1 MNAPVINRRAFLK
14 VSALSGGG
22 MALAVTM
29 PGALAAEAAAGTAL
43 SVWVKIHASGK
54 VEITSKNPE
63 IGQGIKTSLPMM
75 IAEELDCDWAQV
87 SVLQSDYNP
96 RLYGRQFAGGSQS
109 TPQNWLLMRQAGAA
123 ARAMLLAA
131 AASKGGV
138 PANEL
143 STDKGWVI
151 HAGSGRRWSYGE
163 LAALAATMPAPDLAT
178 VPLKDAK
185 AFRIIGKPTTG
196 VDSAR
201 VLRGEALF
209 GIDTRLPGMLH
220 AVFETC
226 PAHGGKLAKADLSA
240 ARAAPG
246 VVAVVQIAGTAV
258 ADGLVDG
265 VAIVATNHWYA
276 EQARKALV
284 LDWDRSAAKGHSWSV
299 YAEEAARLHKD
310 SPAAD
315 LRRDGDALAR
325 IAAGS
330 RQLAQRYSYQY
341 LSHAPLEPQNCT
353 ALFQD
358 GKLELWAPTQNPA
371 SGADA
376 IERNLGIPQASQT
389 IHITRN
395 GGGFG
400 RRLMGDFML
409 QAAAIAKALPG
420 KPIKLLWNRTEDL
433 GRDYFRPGGWH
444 NLRAAIDTQGKLV
457 GLADHFVTVGQ
468 GGKPG
473 RSAGMRESQFPA
485 GLVPDL
491 LYVQSV
497 IPSVIPT
504 GPMRA
509 PESNAMAFVMN
520 GFLDEVAEM
529 AGKDLPTLVLEL
541 CAQDR
546 TVGDAGDRSRA
557 SAAFVT
563 ARARGVVERVLQD
576 SNWAARPQSGS
587 RRFGFGFYFCHLG
600 YFAEV
605 AEVSVEGGAAKVH
618 KVWVAA
624 DVGRQIV
631 NPFGAESQVRG
642 SVIDGIAE
650 ALHHQITF
658 TDGVIDQ
665 KNFDEYDLPRI
676 SATPDIAI
684 SWVMSD
690 NPPSGLGE
698 PALPPVLPAVTNAIY
713 AATGKRI
720 RDLPAKF

>member
-1 MNAPVINRRAFLK
+1 MNAPVLHRRAFLK
-14 VSALSGGG
+14 VSALAGGG
-22 MALAVTM
+22 MAFAVGV
-29 PGALAAEAAAGTAL
+29 PGALAADSATAAAL
-43 SVWVKIHASGK
+43 SVWVSIAADNK
-54 VEITSKNPE
+54 VVITSKNPE

-75 IAEELDCDWAQV
+75 VAEELDCDWSQV
-87 SVLQSDYNP
+87 SVVQSDYNP
-96 RLYGRQFAGGSQS
+96 KLYGRQFAGGSQS
-109 TPQNWLLMRQAGAA
+109 TPQNWLLMRQSGAA

-131 AASKGGV
+131 AASKVAV
-138 PANEL
+138 PASEL
-143 STDKGWVI
+143 TTDKGWVL
-151 HAGSGRRWSYGE
+151 HKASGRKWSYGE
-163 LAALAATMPAPDLAT
+163 LAGLAATMPAPDLAK
-178 VPLKDAK
+178 VALKDAK
-185 AFRIIGKPTTG
+185 AFRIIGKPTVG

-201 VLRGEALF
+201 VLRGEPLF
-209 GIDTRLPGMLH
+209 GIDVRLPGMLH
-220 AVFETC
+220 AVYETG
-226 PAHGGKLAKADLSA
+226 PAHGGKLVKANLAAAK
-240 ARAAPG
+240 AAPG
-246 VVAVVQIAGTAV
+246 VVAVLQIAGTAV

-276 EQARKALV
+276 EAARELLAAE
-284 LDWDRSAAKGHSWSV
+284 WDTSASKGHSWSA
-299 YAEEAARLHKD
+299 YAAEAARLHETGV
-310 SPAAD
+310 PTD
-315 LRRDGDALAR
+315 LRRDGDALAA
-325 IAAGS
+325 IKAGT
-330 RQLAQRYSYQY
+330 RQITQRYSYQY

-358 GKLELWAPTQNPA
+358 GKLELWAPTQNPGA
-371 SGADA
+371 GADA

-433 GRDYFRPGGWH
+433 QRDYFRPGGWH
-444 NLRAAIDTQGKLV
+444 NLRAAVDGQGKLV

-468 GGKPG
+468 GGKAA
-473 RSAGMRESQFPA
+473 RAAGMRESQFPA

-491 LYVQSV
+491 LFAQNV
-497 IPSVIPT
+497 IPSIIPT

-520 GFLDEVAEM
+520 GFLDEVAGM
-529 AGKDLPTLVLEL
+529 GGRDLPSLVLEL
-541 CAQDR
+541 CAGDKV
-546 TVGDAGDRSRA
+546 VGDRGDPTRA
-557 SAAFVT
+557 SGAFTT
-563 ARARGVVERVLQD
+563 ARARGVVERVLAD
-576 SNWAARPQSGS
+576 CNWANRPMTGN
-587 RRFGFGFYFCHLG
+587 RRLGFGFYFCHLG

-605 AEVSVEGGAAKVH
+605 ADVSVTDGEAKVH

-658 TDGVIDQ
+658 TDGVIEQ
-665 KNFDEYDLPRI
+665 KNFDSYSLPRI
-676 SATPDIAI
+676 SATPEIAI
-684 SWVMSD
+684 SWVLSD
-690 NPPSGLGE
+690 YPPSGLGE
-698 PALPPVLPAVTNAIY
+698 PALPPVLPAVTNAIS

-720 RDLPAKF
+720 RDLPAKI